1 MSLVPHTSPDRCG
14 GRTPDRLGLGLREVR
29 SNVERGANRD
39 GGGLHPLHGRAL
51 GVTWPLPAP
60 TGADLARLRPIDLGR
75 SIQGVGRKP
84 TVCLPGIELKAPTR
98 DRQHIAE
105 LSAANQGK
113 DECLAMVAHELRNSL
128 GPLTTAAEVLN
139 TPGVSAS
146 NAELARGILT
156 RQLEIMSRLVNDLLD
171 GARITQGKMDLR
183 RGATDLN
190 AILRQALED
199 VAHLVA
205 RRDQQVSTLVP
216 AEPWY
221 VLGDST
227 RLEQAFGN
235 LLNNASKF
243 TRRGGRIWLNVEK
256 GQTPDGAAE
265 ALVHIRD
272 EGIGITA
279 EMLPHVFDLFTQAGR
294 SPHQAHGLGVGLA
307 LVRRVVDLHG
317 GCVNLQSAGLARG
330 SEFIVSL
337 PLLDS
342 PTLAN

>member
-1 MSLVPHTSPDRCG
+1 MWSAARIETV
-14 GRTPDRLGLGLREVR
+14 
-29 SNVERGANRD
+29 AAYY
-39 GGGLHPLHGRAL
+39 PLHRRAL
-51 GVTWPLPAP
+51 GVTWPVPVP
-60 TGADLARLRPIDLGR
+60 PGADLAHLRPVDLSR

-84 TVCLPGIELKAPTR
+84 TVRLPWLELKAPTR

-128 GPLTTAAEVLN
+128 GPLTTAAAVLN
-139 TPGVSAS
+139 TPGVSVS
-146 NAELARGILT
+146 NSELARGILT
-156 RQLEIMSRLVNDLLD
+156 RQLEIMTRLVNDLVD
-171 GARITQGKMDLR
+171 GARITQGTMDLR
-183 RGATDLN
+183 RAPTDLN
-190 AILRQALED
+190 AVLRQALED
-199 VAHLVA
+199 VADHVG
-205 RRDQQVSTLVP
+205 RREQQLSVLVP

-221 VLGDST
+221 VLGDTT

-243 TRRGGRIWLNVEK
+243 TRRGGRIWLSVEK
-256 GQTPDGAAE
+256 GHAPDGAAE
-265 ALVHIRD
+265 AVVHIRD

-279 EMLPHVFDLFTQAGR
+279 DMLPHVFDLFTQAGR

-307 LVRRVVDLHG
+307 LVRRIVDLHG
-317 GCVNLQSAGLARG
+317 GRVSLQSAGLARG

-342 PTLAN
+342 STLAN